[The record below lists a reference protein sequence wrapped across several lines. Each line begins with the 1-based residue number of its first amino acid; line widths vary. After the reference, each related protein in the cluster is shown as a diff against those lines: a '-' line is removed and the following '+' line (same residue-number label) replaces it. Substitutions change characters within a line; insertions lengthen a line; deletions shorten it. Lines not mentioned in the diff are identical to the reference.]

1 MPQLQP
7 LPETGFVRLPD
18 ILARVPIGRSTWFE
32 WVQTGKAPKGIRLG
46 GRITAWKVEDVKA
59 FIERLG
65 KEGQA

>member
-1 MPQLQP
+1 MLQP